1 MAEAMLGRMAK
12 LRILGKSPLGV
23 YLRLNE
29 WIWNRLPR
37 SLTALRPITFY
48 GRLMHWLVRL
58 QAGRQMYLGTFF
70 LRNRAELELIRRL
83 SSLKSKA
90 GHAVQIAVLGSSNG
104 AEVYSIAWAVRSAQP
119 DLKLIMRAVDISA
132 EVLKFAQKGVYA
144 PGVSEMVNEP
154 VLEYMTAKEME
165 EMFDREGDNFR
176 VKPWIG
182 KGIDWR
188 LGDAGDP
195 GMVDALGPQQIV
207 VANRFLC
214 HMRPADAERCLRN
227 IARLVAPG
235 GYLFVSGVD
244 LDVRTKVA
252 TALGWKPVP
261 DLMEQIHEGDETLRV
276 DWPCK
281 YWGLEPI
288 DHGRRDWKVRYAS
301 VFQLGEGGE

>member
-37 SLTALRPITFY
+37 SLTALRPITSY
-48 GRLMHWLVRL
+48 GHLMHSLVRL

-83 SSLKSKA
+83 SSLMSKA
-90 GHAVQIAVLGSSNG
+90 GRAVKIAALGSSNG

-119 DLKLIMRAVDISA
+119 DLKLIMQAVDISA

-144 PGVSEMVNEP
+144 PGVSELVNEP
-154 VLEYMTAKEME
+154 VLEHMTAKEME

-195 GMVDALGPQQIV
+195 GMVDALGPQHIV

-235 GYLFVSGVD
+235 GYLFVSGID
-244 LDVRTKVA
+244 LNVRTKVA
-252 TALGWKPVP
+252 TGLGWKPVP
-261 DLMEQIHEGDETLRV
+261 DLLEQIHDGDQTLRV
-276 DWPCK
+276 SWPYK

-288 DHGRRDWKVRYAS
+288 DHRRRDWKIRYAS
-301 VFQLGEGGE
+301 VFQRGEGNE